1 MFAIIRTDGK
11 QYRVAQGETIRLAR
25 ISAEPGD
32 AFETDQVLAIGGEE
46 SELKFGKPVIVGA
59 KVQGTILQHGKDQKV
74 IVFKRKR
81 RKTYRR
87 KYGHRQAHTLVK
99 IDKISAKA
107 PAAKKSVPEKI
118 TAEKETANKT
128 PAKTPAKTASP
139 VRVSAKNAS
148 PVKSPAKKVAPAK
161 ADTKKASPVKA
172 VTKKPSPEKAAAKKA
187 APKKTTAKK
196 AADK

>member
-32 AFETDQVLAIGGEE
+32 TFETDQVLAIGGEE
-46 SELKFGKPVIVGA
+46 RELKFGKPLIVGA
-59 KVQGTILQHGKDQKV
+59 KVQGTVLQHGKDQKV
-74 IVFKRKR
+74 IIFKRKR

-107 PAAKKSVPEKI
+107 PAAKKSVPENI
-118 TAEKETANKT
+118 TAEKETAKK
-128 PAKTPAKTASP
+128 AA
-139 VRVSAKNAS
+139 
-148 PVKSPAKKVAPAK
+148 AKKAA
-161 ADTKKASPVKA
+161 PVKA
-172 VTKKPSPEKAAAKKA
+172 AAKKAAPVKAAAKKA

>member
-11 QYRVAQGETIRLAR
+11 QYRVAQGETIRFAR

-46 SELKFGKPVIVGA
+46 MELKFGKPLIVGA
-59 KVQGTILQHGKDQKV
+59 KVKGTILQHGKDQKV

-99 IDKISAKA
+99 IDKVSAKA
-107 PAAKKSVPEKI
+107 PVPKKAVPEKN
-118 TAEKETANKT
+118 TEEKVTVNKAPSKKAVPVKTT
-128 PAKTPAKTASP
+128 PKKTAS
-139 VRVSAKNAS
+139 
-148 PVKSPAKKVAPAK
+148 VKAPAEK
-161 ADTKKASPVKA
+161 AVHVKA
-172 VTKKPSPEKAAAKKA
+172 TPKKA
-187 APKKTTAKK
+187 APKKAAPKK
-196 AADK
+196 AAPLKTTSKKTAPLKPTPKKATDK

>member
-11 QYRVAQGETIRLAR
+11 QYRVAQGETIRLPR

-118 TAEKETANKT
+118 TGEKETANKT
-128 PAKTPAKTASP
+128 PAKK
-139 VRVSAKNAS
+139 AS
-148 PVKSPAKKVAPAK
+148 PVKVSAKKAAPVKAASKKVA
-161 ADTKKASPVKA
+161 PVKA
-172 VTKKPSPEKAAAKKA
+172 VTKKASPVKAAAKKA
-187 APKKTTAKK
+187 APKKNSAKK